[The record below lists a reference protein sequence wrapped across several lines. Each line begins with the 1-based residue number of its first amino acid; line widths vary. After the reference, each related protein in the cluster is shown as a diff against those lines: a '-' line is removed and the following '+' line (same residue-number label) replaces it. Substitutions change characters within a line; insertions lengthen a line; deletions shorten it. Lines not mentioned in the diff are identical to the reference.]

1 MKRIAIL
8 GSTGSIGRQTLEVVA
23 LFPHLF
29 EVVAIAG
36 GRRLDLLMEQ
46 ALKFSPRKM
55 AVMGEEEAKWLKE
68 HLKGPKIV
76 WGEEGLNEILQE
88 VDLAVVALSGSVAF
102 LPTLKAIER
111 GIDIG
116 LATKEV
122 LVMGGEIITQRAK
135 QRGVRLIPI
144 DSEHSAIFQLLEGR
158 EKDEVESLIL
168 TASGGPFYG
177 MNHKSVEKVTPEEV
191 LRHPV
196 WKMGP
201 KVSVDSATMMN
212 KALEI
217 IEAHWLFG
225 FPKENIKV
233 FIHPQGIVHGMIL
246 LRDGS
251 LLAYLAQPDMRIPIG
266 YALSYPERLPLPFK
280 RLKAEDLLGLTF
292 EEADPEK
299 IPALK
304 LGFWALE
311 AGGTLPTV
319 LNAANEVAVKAF
331 LEGKIRFT
339 EIVPLVKEVM
349 QEHKPSPIREVE
361 DVLSAHE
368 WAKRLTLR
376 KIKKC

>member
-349 QEHKPSPIREVE
+349 QEHKPFPIREVE

>member
-8 GSTGSIGRQTLEVVA
+8 GSTGSIGRQTLEVVS
-23 LFPHLF
+23 LFPDLF
-29 EVVAIAG
+29 QVVAIGG
-36 GRRLDLLMEQ
+36 GRRLDILIEQ
-46 ALKFSPRKM
+46 AREFSPKKV
-55 AVMGEEEAKWLKE
+55 AVMGEEEAKWLKG
-68 HLKGPKIV
+68 HLKGPEIL
-76 WGEEGLNEILQE
+76 WGEEGLSEILDE
-88 VDLAVVALSGSVAF
+88 VDLLVLALSGSVGF
-102 LPTLKAIER
+102 LPALKAIEK
-111 GIDIG
+111 GVDIA

-135 QRGVRLIPI
+135 KRGVKLIPI

-158 EKDEVESLIL
+158 EKEEVESLIL

-177 MNHKSVEKVTPEEV
+177 MKDEAVEKVTPDEA

-217 IEAHWLFG
+217 IEAHWLFDL
-225 FPKENIKV
+225 PKEKIKV

-251 LLAYLAQPDMRIPIG
+251 LLAHLAQPDMRIPIG
-266 YALSYPERLPLPFK
+266 YALSYPKRLHLPFK
-280 RLKAEDLLGLTF
+280 RLKAQDLLGLTF

-304 LGFWALE
+304 LGFWALGV
-311 AGGTLPTV
+311 GGTMPTV

-331 LEGKIRFT
+331 LEGKIKFT

-349 QEHKPSPIREVE
+349 QEHKPFLIKDVE
-361 DVLSAHE
+361 DVFSAHN
-368 WAKRLTLR
+368 WAQQLTLR
-376 KIKKC
+376 KIEKC

>member
-111 GIDIG
+111 GINIG

>member
-68 HLKGPKIV
+68 HLKGPEIL

-158 EKDEVESLIL
+158 EKGEVESLIL

-177 MNHKSVEKVTPEEV
+177 MNHKSVEKATPEEV

-311 AGGTLPTV
+311 VGGTLPTV

-376 KIKKC
+376 KIERC

>member
-68 HLKGPKIV
+68 HLKGPEIL